1 MRVTLIF
8 NPSAGSR
15 DTTSRLSAIH
25 AACRDLG
32 VDYELLML
40 APERPAAW
48 AAERVLADPPERVWV
63 SGGDGTVRE
72 VGAALLH
79 SNIPLAVLPGGTA
92 NAIAR
97 STGVPSRTADAVRF
111 AALEEPRPFDAV
123 RVNGRI
129 SLLTAGV
136 GYDSAVMATADAELK
151 RRFGLLAYIYAA
163 LTQLGSTQT
172 TEFEVEVD
180 RRPAERIAGHCLL
193 VANIGKLFGEFDL
206 FPDSRPDDAR
216 MDIAVLTLADLNDFL
231 ALSGHVLQGTMEQH
245 PGSRFLSGARVRVRL
260 DRPLRS
266 EVDGDV
272 TGLTDHLEAEVL
284 PGALRVVRL
293 SEQRRG
299 FLLPAW
305 TKPAPRTS

>member
-8 NPSAGSR
+8 NPGAGAR

-25 AACRDLG
+25 SACRELG
-32 VDYELLML
+32 VDYELLTL
-40 APERPAAW
+40 SAERPAVW
-48 AAERVLADPPERVWV
+48 AAERVLRDPPERVWV
-63 SGGDGTVRE
+63 SGGDGTVTA
-72 VGAALLH
+72 VGSALL
-79 SNIPLAVLPGGTA
+79 SSGIPIAVLPGGTA
-92 NAIAR
+92 NALAR
-97 STGVPSRTADAVRF
+97 ATGVPSRPADAVRF
-111 AALEEPRPFDAV
+111 AVFTEARPFDAV

-163 LTQLGSTQT
+163 LKHLGSTEA

-193 VANIGKLFGEFDL
+193 LANIGKLFGEFDL

-216 MDIAVLTLADLNDFL
+216 VDVAVLTLADLNDL
-231 ALSGHVLQGTMEQH
+231 LTLSGHVLQGTIHRH
-245 PGSRFLSGARVRVRL
+245 PGTRFLSGARVRVRL

-284 PGALRVVRL
+284 PGALRLVRT
-293 SEQRRG
+293 ETQRRG
-299 FLLPAW
+299 FQLPTW
-305 TKPAPRTS
+305 PLAPPRAG

>member
-8 NPSAGSR
+8 NPIAGSR
-15 DTTSRLSAIH
+15 DTTSRLAAIH
-25 AACRDLG
+25 SACRDLS

-40 APERPAAW
+40 APERPASW
-48 AAERVLADPPERVWV
+48 AAERVLRDPPERVWV
-63 SGGDGTVRE
+63 SGGDGTVRA
-72 VGAALLH
+72 VGAALLN
-79 SNIPLAVLPGGTA
+79 SGIPIALLPGGTA

-97 STGVPSRTADAVRF
+97 STGVPLRTAEAVRF
-111 AALEEPRPFDAV
+111 ATLEQPRPFDAV

-163 LTQLGSTQT
+163 LAQIGSTQT

-180 RRPAERIAGHCLL
+180 RQPAERIAGHCLL
-193 VANIGKLFGEFDL
+193 LANIGKLFGEFDL
-206 FPDSRPDDAR
+206 FPDARPDDAR
-216 MDIAVLTLADLNDFL
+216 VDVAVLTLGDLNDL
-231 ALSGHVLQGTMEQH
+231 LTLSGHVLQGTMERH
-245 PGSRFLSGARVRVRL
+245 PGIRFLSGARVRVRL

-284 PGALRVVRL
+284 PGALRIVRL
-293 SEQRRG
+293 ETQRRG
-299 FLLPAW
+299 FQLPAW
-305 TKPAPRTS
+305 TKPAVRNS